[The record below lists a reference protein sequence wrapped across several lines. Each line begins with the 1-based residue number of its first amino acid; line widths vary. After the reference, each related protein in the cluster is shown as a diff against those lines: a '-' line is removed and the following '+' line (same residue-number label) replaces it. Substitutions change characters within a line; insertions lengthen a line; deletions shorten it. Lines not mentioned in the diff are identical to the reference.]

1 MLLAHSF
8 YHDTRQRHVWEP
20 QKYQVS
26 GGPCAEADDEGRLR
40 GERAP
45 VTPQKERN
53 YESLA
58 LQYFPL

>member
-45 VTPQKERN
+45 VTPQKEQN
-53 YESLA
+53 
-58 LQYFPL
+58 